1 MDDSSFRMVD
11 NVDDVMTMTTS
22 TAESNNINVKAAF
35 IHVVGDLLQ
44 SFGVL
49 VAAYIIFYK
58 PEWKLADP
66 ICTFVFSVLV
76 LFTTFTILRDI
87 FAILMEAAPRDIS
100 FSELRTCLCSLEG
113 VRELHD
119 MRLWSLTTSKAALS
133 VHLAIDQDVDTQ
145 QLLAVASA
153 VVRERFGIQECTFQ
167 MEHYVPEMG
176 DCTQCREPSD

>member
-58 PEWKLADP
+58 VVLQFTAAVHFLAHP
-66 ICTFVFSVLV
+66 VF
-76 LFTTFTILRDI
+76 
-87 FAILMEAAPRDIS
+87 
-100 FSELRTCLCSLEG
+100 
-113 VRELHD
+113 
-119 MRLWSLTTSKAALS
+119 
-133 VHLAIDQDVDTQ
+133 
-145 QLLAVASA
+145 
-153 VVRERFGIQECTFQ
+153 
-167 MEHYVPEMG
+167 
-176 DCTQCREPSD
+176 